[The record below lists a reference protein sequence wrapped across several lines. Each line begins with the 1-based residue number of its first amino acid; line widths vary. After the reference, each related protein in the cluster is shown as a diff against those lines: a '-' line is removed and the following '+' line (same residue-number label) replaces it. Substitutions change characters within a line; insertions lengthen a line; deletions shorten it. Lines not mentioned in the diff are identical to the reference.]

1 MRRPRRGRK
10 PVGKH
15 LSISATDEA
24 WDVVSRNA
32 ARLGLSK
39 ARYLVGLVK
48 RDASEEEDRGPSM
61 ALTPEEQRELLA
73 ALREIRA
80 LILEDTRAPAEEAS
94 PPAVTG
100 ERDIAASA
108 PAGGCRRGG
117 PSGRGGARPLAPAPS
132 AVRGRWSPR
141 SARSSPPPRRCRTSR
156 RTGTTRRTTRSTAM
170 RASGTGGRR
179 RSSA

>member
-80 LILEDTRAPAEEAS
+80 LILEDIPGPGGGSGARRRSRGNGTSRRQR
-94 PPAVTG
+94 PPADAG
-100 ERDIAASA
+100 EADPPGAAE
-108 PAGGCRRGG
+108 
-117 PSGRGGARPLAPAPS
+117 PAPS
-132 AVRGRWSPR
+132 RQPR
-141 SARSSPPPRRCRTSR
+141 LL
-156 RTGTTRRTTRSTAM
+156 
-170 RASGTGGRR
+170 
-179 RSSA
+179 

>member
-80 LILEDTRAPAEEAS
+80 LILEDTPEPAPAEEAS
-94 PPAVTG
+94 PPTVTG
-100 ERDIAASA
+100 ERDIAAPRP
-108 PAGGCRRGG
+108 PADAGEAY
-117 PSGRGGARPLAPAPS
+117 PPGAAEPAPS
-132 AVRGRWSPR
+132 RQPR
-141 SARSSPPPRRCRTSR
+141 LL
-156 RTGTTRRTTRSTAM
+156 
-170 RASGTGGRR
+170 
-179 RSSA
+179 

>member
-15 LSISATDEA
+15 LSISAKDA
-24 WDVVSRNA
+24 DWGVVGRNA

-48 RDASEEEDRGPSM
+48 RDASQEEDRGPSM

-73 ALREIRA
+73 ALREVRA
-80 LILEDTRAPAEEAS
+80 LILEDAPEPAIVGDAD

-100 ERDIAASA
+100 ERDIAASE
-108 PAGGCRRGG
+108 
-117 PSGRGGARPLAPAPS
+117 APS
-132 AVRGRWSPR
+132 DAGETDPPDAPEPAAPGQPR
-141 SARSSPPPRRCRTSR
+141 FL
-156 RTGTTRRTTRSTAM
+156 
-170 RASGTGGRR
+170 
-179 RSSA
+179 

>member
-15 LSISATDEA
+15 LSISATDA
-24 WDVVSRNA
+24 DWGVVGRNA

-48 RDASEEEDRGPSM
+48 RDASQEEDRGPSM

-73 ALREIRA
+73 ALREVRA
-80 LILEDTRAPAEEAS
+80 LILEDAPEPAIAGDAD

-100 ERDIAASA
+100 ERDIAASE
-108 PAGGCRRGG
+108 
-117 PSGRGGARPLAPAPS
+117 APS
-132 AVRGRWSPR
+132 DAGETDPPDAPEPAAPGQPR
-141 SARSSPPPRRCRTSR
+141 FL
-156 RTGTTRRTTRSTAM
+156 
-170 RASGTGGRR
+170 
-179 RSSA
+179 

>member
-61 ALTPEEQRELLA
+61 ALTPVEQRELLA

-80 LILEDTRAPAEEAS
+80 LILEDTPAPAEEAS

-100 ERDIAASA
+100 ERDIAAPRP
-108 PAGGCRRGG
+108 PADAGEAY
-117 PSGRGGARPLAPAPS
+117 PPGAAEPAPS
-132 AVRGRWSPR
+132 RQPR
-141 SARSSPPPRRCRTSR
+141 LL
-156 RTGTTRRTTRSTAM
+156 
-170 RASGTGGRR
+170 
-179 RSSA
+179 